1 MNKLKIPFAI
11 IHLIVALILC
21 WIFLSSDYVS
31 ARVFM
36 FFNSDG
42 PMMNNFSQNIYG
54 FGIFYSPIAFLF
66 SSYLLVS
73 KKIFLRKP
81 FIVLNVLMSFVYIQ
95 LTYNF
100 IQASQKLNVGFDIP
114 LFSSYLTLTC
124 LFISY
129 QLYKGLTSK

>member
-11 IHLIVALILC
+11 VHLIVALILC

-66 SSYLLVS
+66 SSYLLIS

-81 FIVLNVLMSFVYIQ
+81 FSFKRF
-95 LTYNF
+95 NEF
-100 IQASQKLNVGFDIP
+100 
-114 LFSSYLTLTC
+114 C
-124 LFISY
+124 LY
-129 QLYKGLTSK
+129 TTDL

>member
-11 IHLIVALILC
+11 VHLIVALILC

-66 SSYLLVS
+66 SAYLLIS

-129 QLYKGLTSK
+129 RLYKDK

>member
-1 MNKLKIPFAI
+1 
-11 IHLIVALILC
+11 
-21 WIFLSSDYVS
+21 
-31 ARVFM
+31 M

-66 SSYLLVS
+66 SSYLLIS

-129 QLYKGLTSK
+129 RLYKDK